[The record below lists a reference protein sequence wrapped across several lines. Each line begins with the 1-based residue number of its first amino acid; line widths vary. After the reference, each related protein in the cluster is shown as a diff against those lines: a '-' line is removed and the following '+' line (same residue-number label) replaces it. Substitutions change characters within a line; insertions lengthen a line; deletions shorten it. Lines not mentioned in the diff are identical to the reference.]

1 MPASWT
7 IDLYNLTGS
16 TAVARGVGF
25 VRATVRWR
33 LDDPGSLEVDL
44 RDDQLGGWPDT
55 ILWVPMQRRV
65 VVRRD
70 REPMWA
76 GILLGLD
83 QRIEG
88 GVPRWTARCLG
99 LRAWLERRVVHGD
112 FSRSSTVAT
121 TIAWDLISHAQGQSD
136 GNMGF
141 TLGTITGTAPARTRH
156 YCDGD
161 NIAEAIRELADR
173 DTGGFD
179 WEIDAQRRFN
189 AWVGGRGSSV
199 GTRVSPMDCLAS
211 GGWEVQGDWWGVDT
225 VVTALGPADTPCG
238 PPLVE
243 RSSTLVPPSTYRRW
257 ESVVDGDST
266 STSELQEIADEQ
278 LRASGRGR
286 LRIRAARPGWFGFED
301 RWERTSLGSDW
312 TARHEDGTGSVTLA
326 GGGSVVVDSAGTGD
340 FAGAS
345 DTGSYIYRGTTDY
358 PAWVEVDVLDPGVT
372 QGGTGKG
379 MHLLQLREA
388 VTTAGGRRYGLVFDD
403 DASHIT
409 TAWRDTAGGTAS
421 WAGEN
426 TGVAWDPSEPLRLA
440 ISYDG
445 TTARAWVSQD
455 RGATWTQ
462 VGSRTFTGF
471 PRPDRAA
478 LCASYHGTGKVT
490 YGPVRIS
497 GARWPGFSPGDRPA
511 VLLGRRN
518 LWSNPG
524 FELASPLGLGVA
536 ATISRDSTEAHS
548 GTYSLKVVTAGNGST
563 NQSWQSGNIRPVEP
577 GETWTV
583 SAWVKAGAGT
593 GLALRLE
600 WRLPSSGGAGGT
612 RVVSWT
618 ASGAWERKSVTG
630 TAPRDARLI
639 NIWIQ
644 PTGSATTSWTFWID
658 DVQVE
663 QGDTPTDVT
672 DDQTP
677 YGPLKPTMRV
687 IGYAVTL
694 EPPSLEFTE
703 VELEAV

>member
-7 IDLYNLTGS
+7 IDLYDLTGS
-16 TAVARGVGF
+16 TAIARSVGF
-25 VRATVRWR
+25 VRATVRWQ
-33 LDDPGSLEVDL
+33 LDDPGSCEVDL
-44 RDDQLGGWPDT
+44 RDDQLGGWPGT

-70 REPMWA
+70 GERMWA

-99 LRAWLERRVVHGD
+99 LRAWLERRVVHGVVHGD
-112 FSRSSTVAT
+112 FSRTNTVAT
-121 TIAWDLISHAQGQSD
+121 TIAWDLISHAQGQTD
-136 GNMGF
+136 GDMGMS
-141 TLGTITGTAPARTRH
+141 LGTITGTAPARTRH

-179 WEIDAQRRFN
+179 WEIDARGRFN

-199 GTRVSPMDCLAS
+199 GTRVSPMDCLAD

-225 VVTALGPADTPCG
+225 VVTALGPADAPCG
-238 PPLVE
+238 PPLVK
-243 RSSTLVPPSTYRRW
+243 RSSTLVPPSTYGRW

-312 TARHEDGTGSVTLA
+312 TARHEDGSGSVTLA
-326 GGGSVVVDSAGTGD
+326 GTGSVVVDSAGSGN
-340 FAGAS
+340 FAGTT
-345 DTGSYIYRGTTDY
+345 DTGSYILRKGLLL
-358 PAWVEVDVLDPGVT
+358 PCWVQVDVLDPGVT

-379 MHLLQLREA
+379 MHLLQLRESA
-388 VTTAGGRRYGLVFDD
+388 TIAAGRRYGLVFDD

-409 TAWRDTAGGTAS
+409 TAWRDTANGTAS

-426 TGVAWDPSEPLRLA
+426 TGVAWDPTRPLRLA

-462 VGSRTFTGF
+462 IGSRNVANLARTAL
-471 PRPDRAA
+471 AA
-478 LCASYHGTGKVT
+478 SSHGTGAVT
-490 YGPVRIS
+490 YGPVLIS
-497 GARWPGFSPGDRPA
+497 GARWPGFRLGDRPL
-511 VLLGRRN
+511 VLLGARN
-518 LWSNPG
+518 LWPNPG
-524 FELASPLGLGVA
+524 FELASPLGSGVN
-536 ATISRDSTEAHS
+536 ATVVRDTTEVHTGSYA
-548 GTYSLKVVTAGNGST
+548 LKVTTAGNGAAF
-563 NQSWQSGNIRPVEP
+563 QDWDSGLQAFGGRGPL
-577 GETWTV
+577 TA
-583 SAWVKAGAGT
+583 SAWVKAPAGMP
-593 GLALRLE
+593 LRIVME
-600 WRLPSSGGAGGT
+600 AWSTPTQGDLPSASTSWVASGG
-612 RVVSWT
+612 
-618 ASGAWERKSVTG
+618 WERVAVTG
-630 TAPRDARLI
+630 NFTVAPYVKFYVAQ
-639 NIWIQ
+639 N
-644 PTGSATTSWTFWID
+644 GNFTTPYTFWID
-658 DVQVE
+658 DVQLE
-663 QGDTPTDVT
+663 QGDAPTDVT

-677 YGPLKPTMRV
+677 YGPLTPTMRV
-687 IGYAVTL
+687 IGYSVTL
-694 EPPSLEFTE
+694 EPPSLEFVE
-703 VELEAV
+703 AELEAV